1 MFKKFTDAAQSLKER
16 ADVGEKLEA
25 TKQFASS
32 KYEAGKTGVSAAWE
46 KHWPTIEGVLVEGL
60 LSIAEE
66 KLRDDKTLESA
77 LIKLYETLPLAAR
90 LVLSRDRFLEFTM
103 ARRDPLLLKV
113 QNVRAERSCQASQP
127 KLEALKQSDV

>member
-1 MFKKFTDAAQSLKER
+1 MFKKLTDAAQSLKER

-32 KYEAGKTGVSAAWE
+32 KYEAGKTGASAAWE

-77 LIKLYETLPLAAR
+77 LIKLYETLPLAVR
-90 LVLSRDRFLEFTM
+90 LVLSRDRFLELTM

-113 QNVRAERSCQASQP
+113 QNARAERSSQTSLP
-127 KLEALKQSDV
+127 KLEAPKKSDV